1 VYNYTQLL
9 VGEEMELEQ
18 ILNQVLD
25 KVKEILPKNDFSKK
39 GDDII
44 DAIPYIESEANMENQ
59 DFSSLSEEEI
69 IEKMA
74 SFIDHTILKA
84 DATKSEVDKIVNE
97 ALEYKFCSVCVN
109 SSFTSYVSQKLGDSG
124 VKTCTVV
131 GFPLGAMSIKSKA
144 FEAKQA
150 VEDGSDEIDMV
161 INVGALKSK
170 DFTTV
175 LNDISAVVKASYPAV
190 VKVIIETCLLNE
202 EEKIIA
208 CTLSKTAG
216 AHFVKTST
224 GFSTSG
230 ATVEDIALMRKM
242 VGPNLGVKAS
252 GGVRDQKTAIA
263 MIKAGASRVG
273 ASSSIGIV
281 EG

>member
-1 VYNYTQLL
+1 
-9 VGEEMELEQ
+9 MELEQ

-25 KVKEILPKNDFSKK
+25 KVKEMLPKNENTDSND
-39 GDDII
+39 GDII
-44 DAIPYIESEANMENQ
+44 DAIPYIEKEADMGNQ
-59 DFSSLSEEEI
+59 DFSGLTKKEI
-69 IEKMA
+69 VEKMA

-84 DATKSEVDKIVNE
+84 DATKSDVDKIIDE
-97 ALEYKFCSVCVN
+97 ALEYKFYSVCVN
-109 SSFTSYVSQKLGDSG
+109 SCYTAHVSSRLKESG

-131 GFPLGAMSIKSKA
+131 GFPLGAMSTPAKA
-144 FEAKQA
+144 FEAKKA
-150 VEDGSDEIDMV
+150 VEDGSEEIDMV

-175 LNDISAVVKASYPAV
+175 LNDISAVVKASYPAK
-190 VKVIIETCLLNE
+190 VKVIIETSLLNE
-202 EEKIIA
+202 EEKIVA

-242 VGPNLGVKAS
+242 VGSNIGVKAS
-252 GGVRDQKTAIA
+252 GGVRDQKTAVA

-273 ASSSIGIV
+273 ASSSIKIV

>member
-1 VYNYTQLL
+1 
-9 VGEEMELEQ
+9 MELEQ
-18 ILNQVLD
+18 VLNQVLD
-25 KVKEILPKNDFSKK
+25 KVKEMIPKNGNSQNDN
-39 GDDII
+39 DDEII
-44 DAIPYIESEANMENQ
+44 DAVPYIEAEANMGNQ
-59 DFSSLSEEEI
+59 DFSNLSEEEI
-69 IEKMA
+69 IERMP

-84 DATKSEVDKIVNE
+84 DATKADVDKVIDE
-97 ALEYKFCSVCVN
+97 ALEYKFCSVCIN
-109 SSFTSYVSQKLGDSG
+109 SCHTAHVHNRLADSG

-131 GFPLGAMSIKSKA
+131 GFPLGAMSTAAKA
-144 FEAKQA
+144 FEAKKA
-150 VEDGSDEIDMV
+150 VEDGSEEVDMV

-175 LNDISAVVKASYPAV
+175 LNDISAVVKASVPAK
-190 VKVIIETCLLNE
+190 VKVIIETSLLNE
-202 EEKIIA
+202 EEKIVA

-242 VGPNLGVKAS
+242 VGSNLGVKAS

-263 MIKAGASRVG
+263 MIKAGASRIG
-273 ASSSIGIV
+273 ASSSIKIV

>member
-1 VYNYTQLL
+1 MDLD
-9 VGEEMELEQ
+9 Q
-18 ILNQVLD
+18 ILNVVLD
-25 KVKEILPKNDFSKK
+25 KVKDILPKNEDEVVVEENV
-39 GDDII
+39 I
-44 DAIPYIESEANMENQ
+44 DSIPYIEANNEMEEQ
-59 DFSSLSEEEI
+59 DFSHLKKDEI
-69 IEKMA
+69 IERMA

-84 DATKSEVDKIVNE
+84 DATKEEVDKIIDE
-97 ALEYKFCSVCVN
+97 ALEYKFFSVCIN
-109 SSFTSYVSQKLGDSG
+109 SSMTSYVASRLKDSG

-131 GFPLGAMSIKSKA
+131 GFPLGAMSIPAKA

-150 VEDGSDEIDMV
+150 VADGSQEIDMV

-175 LNDISAVVKASYPAV
+175 LNDVSAVVKASYPAK
-190 VKVIIETCLLNE
+190 VKVIIETALLNE
-202 EEKIIA
+202 EEKIVA

-224 GFSTSG
+224 GFSTAG

-242 VGPNLGVKAS
+242 VGSKLGVKAS

-263 MIKAGASRVG
+263 MIQAGANRVG

-281 EG
+281 KGK